1 MKVYWERHHNRSQLI
16 DDQSLMEAFEVKEY
30 TAASKFETFLPKPSA
45 CPRNDDFELI
55 HDTFIE
61 PKLTIREGVIR
72 TLQKQLDPNLFRP
85 DSTEIHEEDEEMSD
99 DKHIVQNLQS
109 QGFFSL
115 IDISNAL
122 AMSKEEKTMSRV
134 LIELRKVHKNIG
146 EKANRYG
153 RRF

>member
-1 MKVYWERHHNRSQLI
+1 MPS
-16 DDQSLMEAFEVKEY
+16 
-30 TAASKFETFLPKPSA
+30 SK
-45 CPRNDDFELI
+45 NDDFELI

-61 PKLTIREGVIR
+61 PRLTIREGVIR

-85 DSTEIHEEDEEMSD
+85 DSTSNHEDDEYLSD

-122 AMSKEEKTMSRV
+122 AMSKEEKTMSWV

-153 RRF
+153 RRFQYTYHLTDITSKIKTPKQTMSEEKISPKLENPVKLRVEIN